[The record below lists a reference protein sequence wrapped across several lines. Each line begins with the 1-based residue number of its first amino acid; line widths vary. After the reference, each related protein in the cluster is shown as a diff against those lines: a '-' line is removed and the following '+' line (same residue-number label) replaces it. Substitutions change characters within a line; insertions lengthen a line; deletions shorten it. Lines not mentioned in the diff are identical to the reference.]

1 MESIFGVERLP
12 SRNLALEFSR
22 GTEAAAMAAGRLMG
36 RGDKNAA
43 DGAAVNA
50 MRFMLNTVD
59 MDGVVVIGEGEKD
72 EAPMLYNGEHLGAGT
87 IAVDIAVDPIDGT
100 RLTALGL
107 SGAISVVAGAP
118 RGTMFNPKT
127 VFYMNKL
134 VVGPEAK
141 DVIDIE
147 APVAENI
154 RRVAHALHKSMNDIT
169 VVVLDRPRHD
179 ELIGKIRAAGA
190 RIKLIPDGDIG
201 GALLTCK
208 TERSA
213 DILMGIGGTPE
224 AVITA
229 CAVKSLGGGMQG
241 KLWTRNDQERQK
253 ALDVGMDF
261 DKVLEIN
268 DLVSSDDVFFAATGV
283 TDGDFL
289 QGVHYE
295 GDKILTNSMV
305 MRSKSG
311 TVRYINAIHSVHKLD
326 LISGIDYGGQE
337 KK

>member
-1 MESIFGVERLP
+1 MKSLFGDARLP
-12 SRNLALEFSR
+12 DRNLALEFCR
-22 GTEAAAMAAGRLMG
+22 GTEAAAMSAGRLMG

-50 MRFMLNTVD
+50 MRYMLNTVD
-59 MDGVVVIGEGEKD
+59 MDGIVVIGEGEKD
-72 EAPMLYNGEHLGAGT
+72 EAPMLFNGEHLGTGKNA
-87 IAVDIAVDPIDGT
+87 AVDIAVDPIDGT
-100 RLTALGL
+100 RLTALGI

-154 RRVAHALHKSMNDIT
+154 RRVAEARKKAMGDIT
-169 VVVLDRPRHD
+169 VVVLDRPRH
-179 ELIGKIRAAGA
+179 EKLIAEVRAAGA
-190 RIKLIPDGDIG
+190 RIKLITDGDIA

-208 TERSA
+208 LERGA
-213 DILMGIGGTPE
+213 DMLMGIGGTPE

-229 CAVKSLGGGMQG
+229 CAIKAMGGNMQG
-241 KLWTRNDQERQK
+241 KLWARNDEERQK
-253 ALDVGMDF
+253 ALDAGMDF
-261 DKVLEIN
+261 NKVLTID
-268 DLVSSDDVFFAATGV
+268 DLVCSDDVFFAATGI

-289 QGVHYE
+289 KGVRYE
-295 GDKILTNSMV
+295 GERIYTSSLV
-305 MRSKSG
+305 MRAKSG
-311 TVRYINAIHSVHKLD
+311 TVRYIDAVHSLYKLD
-326 LISGIDYGGQE
+326 KIAGIDYRA
-337 KK
+337 

>member
-1 MESIFGVERLP
+1 MKSLFGDARLP
-12 SRNLALEFSR
+12 DRNLALEFCR
-22 GTEAAAMAAGRLMG
+22 GTEAAAMSAGRLMG

-50 MRFMLNTVD
+50 MRYMLNTVD
-59 MDGVVVIGEGEKD
+59 MDGIVVIGEGEKD
-72 EAPMLYNGEHLGAGT
+72 EAPMLVNGEHLGTGKNA
-87 IAVDIAVDPIDGT
+87 AVDIAVDPIDGT
-100 RLTALGL
+100 RLTALGI

-154 RRVAHALHKSMNDIT
+154 RRVAEARKKAMGDIT
-169 VVVLDRPRHD
+169 VVVLDRPRH
-179 ELIGKIRAAGA
+179 EKLIAEIRAAGA
-190 RIKLIPDGDIG
+190 RIKLITDGDIA

-208 TERSA
+208 LERGA
-213 DILMGIGGTPE
+213 DMLMGIGGTPE

-229 CAVKSLGGGMQG
+229 CAIKAMGGNMQG
-241 KLWTRNDQERQK
+241 KLWARNDEERQK
-253 ALDVGMDF
+253 ALDAGMDF
-261 DKVLEIN
+261 NKVLTID
-268 DLVSSDDVFFAATGV
+268 DLVCSDDVFFAATGI

-289 QGVHYE
+289 KGVRYE
-295 GDKILTNSMV
+295 GERIYTSSLV
-305 MRSKSG
+305 MRAKSG
-311 TVRYINAIHSVHKLD
+311 TVRYIDAVHSLYKLD
-326 LISGIDYGGQE
+326 KIAGIDYRA
-337 KK
+337 

>member
-1 MESIFGVERLP
+1 MKSLFGTTRLP
-12 SRNLALEFSR
+12 DRNLALEFCR
-22 GTEAAAMAAGRLMG
+22 GTEAAAMSAGRLMG

-50 MRFMLNTVD
+50 MRYMLNTVD
-59 MDGVVVIGEGEKD
+59 MDGIVVIGEGEKD
-72 EAPMLYNGEHLGAGT
+72 EAPMLFNGEHLGTGKNAE
-87 IAVDIAVDPIDGT
+87 VDIAVDPIDGT
-100 RLTALGL
+100 RLTALGI

-154 RRVAHALHKSMNDIT
+154 RRVAEARKKAMGDIT
-169 VVVLDRPRHD
+169 VVVLDRPRH
-179 ELIGKIRAAGA
+179 EKLIGEIRAAGA
-190 RIKLIPDGDIG
+190 RIKLITDGDIA

-208 TERSA
+208 LERGA
-213 DILMGIGGTPE
+213 DMLMGIGGTPE

-229 CAVKSLGGGMQG
+229 CAIKAMGGNMQG
-241 KLWTRNDQERQK
+241 KLWARSDEERQK
-253 ALDVGMDF
+253 ALAVGMDF
-261 DKVLEIN
+261 DKVLTID
-268 DLVSSDDVFFAATGV
+268 DLVRSDDVFFAATGI

-289 QGVHYE
+289 KGVRYE
-295 GDKILTNSMV
+295 GERIYTSSLV
-305 MRSKSG
+305 MRAKSG
-311 TVRYINAIHSVHKLD
+311 TVRYIDAVHSLYKLD
-326 LISGIDYGGQE
+326 KIAGIDY
-337 KK
+337 KA

>member
-1 MESIFGVERLP
+1 MESLFGSVRLP
-12 SRNLALEFSR
+12 DRNLALEFCR
-22 GTEAAAMAAGRLMG
+22 GTEAAAMAAGRMMG

-72 EAPMLYNGEHLGAGT
+72 EAPMLYNGEHLGTGKSAE
-87 IAVDIAVDPIDGT
+87 VDIAVDPIDGT

-134 VVGPEAK
+134 VVGPQAR
-141 DVIDIE
+141 DVIDIN
-147 APVAENI
+147 APVEENI
-154 RRVAHALHKSMNDIT
+154 RRVAGALKKSVGDVT
-169 VVVLDRPRHD
+169 VVVLDRPRH
-179 ELIGKIRAAGA
+179 EKLISEIRAVGA
-190 RIKLIPDGDIG
+190 RIKMIPDGDIA

-208 TERSA
+208 LERGA
-213 DILMGIGGTPE
+213 DMLMGIGGTPE

-229 CAVKSLGGGMQG
+229 CAIKAMGGNMQG
-241 KLWTRNDQERQK
+241 KLWARNGEERQT
-253 ALDVGMDF
+253 ALEEGMDF
-261 DKVLEIN
+261 NQVLTID
-268 DLVSSDDVFFAATGV
+268 DLVTSDDVFFAATGV

-289 QGVHYE
+289 KGVRYE
-295 GDKILTNSMV
+295 GDRIYTSSLV
-305 MRSKSG
+305 MRAKSG
-311 TVRYINAIHSVHKLD
+311 TVRYIDAVHSLKKLD
-326 LISGIDYGGQE
+326 LIAGINYKG
-337 KK
+337 

>member
-1 MESIFGVERLP
+1 MKSLFGDARLP
-12 SRNLALEFSR
+12 DRNLALEFCR
-22 GTEAAAMAAGRLMG
+22 GTEAAAMSAGRLMG

-50 MRFMLNTVD
+50 MRYMLNTVD
-59 MDGVVVIGEGEKD
+59 MDGIVVIGEGEKD
-72 EAPMLYNGEHLGAGT
+72 EAPMLFNGEHLGTGKNA
-87 IAVDIAVDPIDGT
+87 AVDIAVDPIDGT
-100 RLTALGL
+100 RLTALGI

-154 RRVAHALHKSMNDIT
+154 RRVAEARKKAMSDIT
-169 VVVLDRPRHD
+169 VVVLDRPRH
-179 ELIGKIRAAGA
+179 EKLIAEIRAAGA
-190 RIKLIPDGDIG
+190 RIKLITDGDIA

-208 TERSA
+208 LERGA
-213 DILMGIGGTPE
+213 DMLMGIGGTPE

-229 CAVKSLGGGMQG
+229 CAIKAMGGNMQG
-241 KLWTRNDQERQK
+241 KLWARNDEERQK
-253 ALDVGMDF
+253 ALDAGMDF
-261 DKVLEIN
+261 NKVLTID
-268 DLVSSDDVFFAATGV
+268 DLVCSDDVFFAATGI

-289 QGVHYE
+289 KGVRYE
-295 GDKILTNSMV
+295 GERIYTSSLV
-305 MRSKSG
+305 MRAKSG
-311 TVRYINAIHSVHKLD
+311 TVRYIDAVHSLYKLD
-326 LISGIDYGGQE
+326 KIAGIDYRA
-337 KK
+337 

>member
-1 MESIFGVERLP
+1 MKSLFGNARLP
-12 SRNLALEFSR
+12 DRNLALEFCR
-22 GTEAAAMAAGRLMG
+22 GTEAAAMSAGRLMG

-50 MRFMLNTVD
+50 MRYMLNTVD
-59 MDGVVVIGEGEKD
+59 MDGIVVIGEGEKD
-72 EAPMLYNGEHLGAGT
+72 EAPMLFNGEHLGTGKNAE
-87 IAVDIAVDPIDGT
+87 VDIAVDPIDGT
-100 RLTALGL
+100 RLTALGI

-154 RRVAHALHKSMNDIT
+154 RRVAEARKKAMGDIT
-169 VVVLDRPRHD
+169 VVVLDRPRH
-179 ELIGKIRAAGA
+179 EKLIGEIRAAGA
-190 RIKLIPDGDIG
+190 RIKLITDGDIA

-208 TERSA
+208 LERGA
-213 DILMGIGGTPE
+213 DMLMGIGGTPE

-229 CAVKSLGGGMQG
+229 CAIKAMGGNMQG
-241 KLWTRNDQERQK
+241 KLWARNDEERQK
-253 ALDVGMDF
+253 ALAVGMDF
-261 DKVLEIN
+261 DKVLPID
-268 DLVSSDDVFFAATGV
+268 DLVCSDDVFFAATGI

-289 QGVHYE
+289 KGVRYE
-295 GDKILTNSMV
+295 GERIYTSSLV
-305 MRSKSG
+305 MRAKSG
-311 TVRYINAIHSVHKLD
+311 TVRYIDAVHSLYKLD
-326 LISGIDYGGQE
+326 KIAGIDY
-337 KK
+337 KA

>member
-1 MESIFGVERLP
+1 MKSLFGDARLP
-12 SRNLALEFSR
+12 DRNLALEFCR
-22 GTEAAAMAAGRLMG
+22 GTEAAAMSAGRLMG

-50 MRFMLNTVD
+50 MRYMLNTVD
-59 MDGVVVIGEGEKD
+59 MDGIVVIGEGEKD
-72 EAPMLYNGEHLGAGT
+72 EAPMLFNGEHLGTGKNA
-87 IAVDIAVDPIDGT
+87 AVDIAVDPIDGT
-100 RLTALGL
+100 RLTALGI

-154 RRVAHALHKSMNDIT
+154 RRVAEARTKAMGDIT
-169 VVVLDRPRHD
+169 VVVLDRPRH
-179 ELIGKIRAAGA
+179 EKLIAEIRAAGA
-190 RIKLIPDGDIG
+190 RIKLITDGDIA

-208 TERSA
+208 LERGA
-213 DILMGIGGTPE
+213 DMLMGIGGTPE

-229 CAVKSLGGGMQG
+229 CAIKAMGGNMQG
-241 KLWTRNDQERQK
+241 KLWARNDEERQK
-253 ALDVGMDF
+253 ALDAGMDF
-261 DKVLEIN
+261 NKVLTID
-268 DLVSSDDVFFAATGV
+268 DLVCSDDVFFAATGI

-289 QGVHYE
+289 KGVRYE
-295 GDKILTNSMV
+295 GERIYTSSLV
-305 MRSKSG
+305 MRAKSG
-311 TVRYINAIHSVHKLD
+311 TVRYIDAVHSLYKLD
-326 LISGIDYGGQE
+326 KIAGIDYRA
-337 KK
+337 

>member
-1 MESIFGVERLP
+1 MKSLFGTTRLP
-12 SRNLALEFSR
+12 DRNLALEFCR
-22 GTEAAAMAAGRLMG
+22 GTEAAAMSAGRLMG

-50 MRFMLNTVD
+50 MRYMLNTVD
-59 MDGVVVIGEGEKD
+59 MDGIVVIGEGEKD
-72 EAPMLYNGEHLGAGT
+72 EAPMLFNGEHLGTGKNAE
-87 IAVDIAVDPIDGT
+87 VDIAVDPIDGT
-100 RLTALGL
+100 RLTALGI

-154 RRVAHALHKSMNDIT
+154 RRVAEARKKATGDIT
-169 VVVLDRPRHD
+169 VVVLDRPRH
-179 ELIGKIRAAGA
+179 EKLIGEIRAAGA
-190 RIKLIPDGDIG
+190 RIKLITDGDIA

-208 TERSA
+208 LERGA
-213 DILMGIGGTPE
+213 DMLMGIGGTPE

-229 CAVKSLGGGMQG
+229 CAIKAMGGNMQG
-241 KLWTRNDQERQK
+241 KLWARSDEERQK
-253 ALDVGMDF
+253 ALDAGMDF
-261 DKVLEIN
+261 NKVLTID
-268 DLVSSDDVFFAATGV
+268 DLVRSDDVFFAATGI

-289 QGVHYE
+289 KGVRYE
-295 GDKILTNSMV
+295 GERIYTSSLV
-305 MRSKSG
+305 MRAKSG
-311 TVRYINAIHSVHKLD
+311 TVRYIDAVHSLYKLD
-326 LISGIDYGGQE
+326 KIAGIDY
-337 KK
+337 KA

>member
-1 MESIFGVERLP
+1 MKSLFGNARLP
-12 SRNLALEFSR
+12 DRNLALEFCR
-22 GTEAAAMAAGRLMG
+22 GTEAAAMSAGRLMG

-50 MRFMLNTVD
+50 MRYMLNTVD
-59 MDGVVVIGEGEKD
+59 MDGIVVIGEGEKD
-72 EAPMLYNGEHLGAGT
+72 EAPMLFNGEHLGTGKNAE
-87 IAVDIAVDPIDGT
+87 VDIAVDPIDGT
-100 RLTALGL
+100 RLTALGI

-154 RRVAHALHKSMNDIT
+154 RRVAEARKKAMGDIT
-169 VVVLDRPRHD
+169 VVVLDRPRH
-179 ELIGKIRAAGA
+179 EKLIGEIRAAGA
-190 RIKLIPDGDIG
+190 RIKLITDGDIA

-208 TERSA
+208 LERGA
-213 DILMGIGGTPE
+213 DMLMGIGGTPE

-229 CAVKSLGGGMQG
+229 CAIKAMGGNMQG
-241 KLWTRNDQERQK
+241 KLWARNDEERQK
-253 ALDVGMDF
+253 ALAVGMDF
-261 DKVLEIN
+261 DKVLTID
-268 DLVSSDDVFFAATGV
+268 DLVCSDDVFFAATGV

-289 QGVHYE
+289 KGVRYE
-295 GDKILTNSMV
+295 GERIYTSSLV
-305 MRSKSG
+305 MRAKSG
-311 TVRYINAIHSVHKLD
+311 TVRYIDAVHSLYKLD
-326 LISGIDYGGQE
+326 KIAGIDY
-337 KK
+337 KA

>member
-1 MESIFGVERLP
+1 MKSLFGNARLP
-12 SRNLALEFSR
+12 DRNLALEFCR
-22 GTEAAAMAAGRLMG
+22 GTEAAAMSAGRLMG

-50 MRFMLNTVD
+50 MRYMLNTVD
-59 MDGVVVIGEGEKD
+59 MDGIVVIGEGEKD
-72 EAPMLYNGEHLGAGT
+72 EAPMLFNGEHLGTGKNAE
-87 IAVDIAVDPIDGT
+87 VDIAVDPIDGT
-100 RLTALGL
+100 RLTALGI

-154 RRVAHALHKSMNDIT
+154 RRVAEARKKAMGDIT
-169 VVVLDRPRHD
+169 VVVLDRPRH
-179 ELIGKIRAAGA
+179 EKLIGEIRAAGA
-190 RIKLIPDGDIG
+190 RIKLITDGDIA

-208 TERSA
+208 LERGA
-213 DILMGIGGTPE
+213 DMLMGIGGTPE

-229 CAVKSLGGGMQG
+229 CAIKAMGGNMQG
-241 KLWTRNDQERQK
+241 KLWARNDEERQK
-253 ALDVGMDF
+253 ALAVGMDF
-261 DKVLEIN
+261 DKVLTID
-268 DLVSSDDVFFAATGV
+268 DLVCSDDVFFAATGI

-289 QGVHYE
+289 KGVRYE
-295 GDKILTNSMV
+295 GERIYTSSLV
-305 MRSKSG
+305 MRAKSG
-311 TVRYINAIHSVHKLD
+311 TVRYIDAVHSLYKLD
-326 LISGIDYGGQE
+326 KIAGIDY
-337 KK
+337 KA

>member
-1 MESIFGVERLP
+1 MKSLFGDARLP
-12 SRNLALEFSR
+12 DRNLALEFCR
-22 GTEAAAMAAGRLMG
+22 GTEAAAMSAGRLMG

-50 MRFMLNTVD
+50 MRYMLNTVD
-59 MDGVVVIGEGEKD
+59 MDGIVVIGEGEKD
-72 EAPMLYNGEHLGAGT
+72 EAPMLFNGEHLGTGKNA
-87 IAVDIAVDPIDGT
+87 AVDIAVDPIDGT
-100 RLTALGL
+100 RLTALGI

-154 RRVAHALHKSMNDIT
+154 RRVAEARKKAMGDIT
-169 VVVLDRPRHD
+169 VVVLDRPRH
-179 ELIGKIRAAGA
+179 EKLIAEIRAAGA
-190 RIKLIPDGDIG
+190 RIKLITDGDIA

-208 TERSA
+208 LERGA
-213 DILMGIGGTPE
+213 DMLMGIGGTPE

-229 CAVKSLGGGMQG
+229 CAIKAMGGNMQG
-241 KLWTRNDQERQK
+241 KLWARNDEERQK
-253 ALDVGMDF
+253 ALDAGMDF
-261 DKVLEIN
+261 NKVLTID
-268 DLVSSDDVFFAATGV
+268 DLVCSDDVFFAATGI

-289 QGVHYE
+289 KGVRYE
-295 GDKILTNSMV
+295 GERIYTSSLV
-305 MRSKSG
+305 MRAKSG
-311 TVRYINAIHSVHKLD
+311 TVRYIDAVHSLYKLD
-326 LISGIDYGGQE
+326 KIAGIDYRA
-337 KK
+337 

>member
-1 MESIFGVERLP
+1 MMKSLFGDARLP
-12 SRNLALEFSR
+12 DRNLALEFCR
-22 GTEAAAMAAGRLMG
+22 GTEAAAMSAGRLMG

-50 MRFMLNTVD
+50 MRYMLNTVD
-59 MDGVVVIGEGEKD
+59 MDGIVVIGEGEKD
-72 EAPMLYNGEHLGAGT
+72 EAPMLFNGEHLGTGKNA
-87 IAVDIAVDPIDGT
+87 AVDIAVDPIDGT
-100 RLTALGL
+100 RLTALGI

-154 RRVAHALHKSMNDIT
+154 RRVAEARKKAMGDIT
-169 VVVLDRPRHD
+169 VVVLDRPRH
-179 ELIGKIRAAGA
+179 EKLIAEIRAAGA
-190 RIKLIPDGDIG
+190 RIKLITDGDIA

-208 TERSA
+208 LERGA
-213 DILMGIGGTPE
+213 DMLMGIGGTPE

-229 CAVKSLGGGMQG
+229 CAIKAMGGNMQG
-241 KLWTRNDQERQK
+241 KLWARNDEERQK
-253 ALDVGMDF
+253 ALDAGMDF
-261 DKVLEIN
+261 NKVLTID
-268 DLVSSDDVFFAATGV
+268 DLVCSDDVFFAATGI

-289 QGVHYE
+289 KGVRYE
-295 GDKILTNSMV
+295 GERIYTSSLV
-305 MRSKSG
+305 MRAKSG
-311 TVRYINAIHSVHKLD
+311 TVRYIDAVHSLYKLD
-326 LISGIDYGGQE
+326 KIAGIDYRA
-337 KK
+337 

>member
-1 MESIFGVERLP
+1 MS
-12 SRNLALEFSR
+12 
-22 GTEAAAMAAGRLMG
+22 AGRLMG

-50 MRFMLNTVD
+50 MRYMLNTVD
-59 MDGVVVIGEGEKD
+59 MDGIVVIGEGEKD
-72 EAPMLYNGEHLGAGT
+72 EAPMLFNGEHLGTGKNA
-87 IAVDIAVDPIDGT
+87 AVDIAVDPIDGT
-100 RLTALGL
+100 RLTALGI

-154 RRVAHALHKSMNDIT
+154 RRVAEARKKAMGDIT
-169 VVVLDRPRHD
+169 VVVLDRPRH
-179 ELIGKIRAAGA
+179 EKLIAEIRAAGA
-190 RIKLIPDGDIG
+190 RIKLITDGDIA

-208 TERSA
+208 LERGA
-213 DILMGIGGTPE
+213 DMLMGIGGTPE

-229 CAVKSLGGGMQG
+229 CAIKAMGGNMQG
-241 KLWTRNDQERQK
+241 KLWARNDEERQK
-253 ALDVGMDF
+253 ALDAGMDF
-261 DKVLEIN
+261 NKVLTID
-268 DLVSSDDVFFAATGV
+268 DLVCSDDVFFAATGI

-289 QGVHYE
+289 KGVRYE
-295 GDKILTNSMV
+295 GERIYTSSLV
-305 MRSKSG
+305 MRAKSG
-311 TVRYINAIHSVHKLD
+311 TVRYIDAVHSLYKLD
-326 LISGIDYGGQE
+326 KIAGIDYRA
-337 KK
+337 